1 MDEQDI
7 LGFTVPHK
15 LHDPLGIC
23 MGTEGHVL
31 FVEEE
36 EMGMITSASNG
47 GKGGIWKRNT
57 NNWEMSPNEMQ
68 PHKKGE

>member
-31 FVEEE
+31 FVEGE

-47 GKGGIWKRNT
+47 GKGGI
-57 NNWEMSPNEMQ
+57 
-68 PHKKGE
+68 